1 MKKIIS
7 ILVAAGALIVFSN
20 SLVLASEAPKAF
32 KKCKACHKTNAD
44 NSKWTVGPGLKG
56 IGKRTSA
63 DFLDKW
69 LKDPQGT
76 FDAGGPEIEALKKGA
91 KFKAKL
97 KMPTAVK
104 KLSDE
109 DRKALV
115 GYLMAL

>member
-1 MKKIIS
+1 MNR
-7 ILVAAGALIVFSN
+7 VAIVRAVP
-20 SLVLASEAPKAF
+20 LE
-32 KKCKACHKTNAD
+32 
-44 NSKWTVGPGLKG
+44 
-56 IGKRTSA
+56 
-63 DFLDKW
+63 
-69 LKDPQGT
+69 QGT